1 MVNFEKN
8 FQNFSLIFFLKKRN
22 VLLILT
28 YLLFIKFGLN
38 HTEFHMDFSQ
48 SNPQRNFKG
57 FTLELAIPED
67 GFPLDFYWMD
77 TMKEIINISP
87 LLSSIGLKLLV

>member
-77 TMKEIINISP
+77 ITDDGETFAIIR
-87 LLSSIGLKLLV
+87 SIFSHERNN